1 METFGRTRSS
11 QMNTKT
17 ESMGLLGRYIVRSY
31 IEPLL
36 LFFYYISYIG
46 IHCQYDGSSTLT
58 TAAWKQPVKP
68 AIKFYFLRRLC
79 FIILLFSYSFCELIF
94 LH

>member
-1 METFGRTRSS
+1 MEVLWKVRARTRSS
-11 QMNTKT
+11 QMETKT

-36 LFFYYISYIG
+36 PFYYISYIG

-58 TAAWKQPVKP
+58 TAA
-68 AIKFYFLRRLC
+68 
-79 FIILLFSYSFCELIF
+79 
-94 LH
+94 